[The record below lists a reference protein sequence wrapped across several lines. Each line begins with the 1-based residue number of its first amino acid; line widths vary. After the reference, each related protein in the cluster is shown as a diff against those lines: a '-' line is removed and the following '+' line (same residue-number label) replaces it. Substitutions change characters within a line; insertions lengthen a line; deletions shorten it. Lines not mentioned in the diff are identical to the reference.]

1 MKDFS
6 KGFNGVS
13 ADMIKAAADI
23 AKQSA
28 RTANEAKQQDAAKMA
43 ARYESVRPAT
53 NVESG
58 SRPVERMY
66 ASMKPTHLN
75 PVGETIASRVAA
87 LSEGAT
93 IVTPKP
99 MKAVTKH
106 ETLPHDSYLLE
117 PKVKMA
123 KPLKKI
129 PADEAVLTDED
140 KAKLAEILASIEEK
154 KLDAVGKEDHDV
166 NNDGKTNSTDS
177 YLKNRR
183 KAISANIKEDETVEE
198 GWDDMV
204 KSAKDTL
211 KDKPKPNGGAGM
223 KQGTRYGGG
232 KQKDGEEKKEKEEAN
247 EGAMVDK
254 IKSFAKKALEK
265 AGGGTDADQLKRLQ
279 KNMGVAQTGKKPEMK
294 EEVEQLDE
302 LSPTTLGSYVK
313 KATSDVR
320 MNTNMARNT
329 TGSQSDKFAAK
340 AWKRE
345 DNVGKAVDR
354 ITKPAMKEEKDT
366 PGQEH
371 VCAVHVKHAKLGEGK
386 TLFSQHAEPAADGSI
401 AWYDVMFAE
410 GIERVET
417 KDLEIIEA
425 MSHGNHKKK

>member
-1 MKDFS
+1 MTNFT

-28 RTANEAKQQDAAKMA
+28 RVATEQRQEDANKMA
-43 ARYESVRPAT
+43 ARYESVRPNN

-87 LSEGAT
+87 LSEGT
-93 IVTPKP
+93 KTMKP
-99 MKAVTKH
+99 VTKH

-140 KAKLAEILASIEEK
+140 IAFLEAVNADAGTTPTKPAHKELAKLAHPKNKITHKDVLVGRGVVAKEETE
-154 KLDAVGKEDHDV
+154 A
-166 NNDGKTNSTDS
+166 
-177 YLKNRR
+177 
-183 KAISANIKEDETVEE
+183 VEE
-198 GWDDMV
+198 GWDEMLADV
-204 KSAKDTL
+204 KAK
-211 KDKPKPNGGAGM
+211 KGPQPSGGAGI
-223 KQGTRYGGG
+223 KKGKSYGN
-232 KQKDGEEKKEKEEAN
+232 QKPGEEKNEKKEKEEAN
-247 EGAMVDK
+247 EGKMVDK

-265 AGGGTDADQLKRLQ
+265 AGGGSDETQLKRLQ
-279 KNMGVAQTGKKPEMK
+279 KDMGVEQTGK
-294 EEVEQLDE
+294 
-302 LSPTTLGSYVK
+302 
-313 KATSDVR
+313 
-320 MNTNMARNT
+320 
-329 TGSQSDKFAAK
+329 
-340 AWKRE
+340 
-345 DNVGKAVDR
+345 
-354 ITKPAMKEEKDT
+354 KPAMKEERDT

-371 VCAVHVKHAKLGEGK
+371 VCAVHVKHAKLGEGR
-386 TLFSQHAEPAADGSI
+386 TLFSQHAEPDADGHI
-401 AWYDVMFAE
+401 AWYDVMFE
-410 GIERVET
+410 DEILRVNT
-417 KDLEIIEA
+417 KELEIIEA